1 MDWKVG
7 TGPVCCE
14 IVRSLLHT
22 LRVYIYTLSL
32 TRLLVDYDYNILTT
46 CRHVGFVPIIN
57 SSLSLYLVHVIT
69 YPQTFPPSI
78 VEQLFAE

>member
-1 MDWKVG
+1 MDSKVG

-14 IVRSLLHT
+14 IVRCLLQT
-22 LRVYIYTLSL
+22 LRVYIYSLSL
-32 TRLLVDYDYNILTT
+32 TRLLVDYDYNIDCLKLTT

-69 YPQTFPPSI
+69 YPQMFPPSI
-78 VEQLFAE
+78 VE